1 MSFLPPSSC
10 FHCFIIC
17 IPATEAMTS
26 DIHDHLPLDS
36 VAIYTEIC
44 ANYINTRDIPGR
56 KFSISGSSHQ
66 ISTNKA
72 LESDT
77 EKEYEHMNVLSTD
90 MPNS

>member
-26 DIHDHLPLDS
+26 DIHDHLPLDN

-44 ANYINTRDIPGR
+44 ANYINTQEIYLEENFPYQALAIRFLQI
-56 KFSISGSSHQ
+56 KF
-66 ISTNKA
+66 
-72 LESDT
+72 
-77 EKEYEHMNVLSTD
+77 
-90 MPNS
+90 